1 MNLAGVVK
9 RNGMSILWQP
19 MQGQGGT
26 YDPVTRTMLNV
37 PVTQATPISGIV
49 DGFGTQASSL
59 RSFFNEKD
67 TLLGSGEYRIYTT
80 QLCKVGDIFTMFG
93 QTFAVTWVK
102 SVIYQGKAVL
112 YEYLVKS

>member
-1 MNLAGVVK
+1 VNLAGVVK
-9 RNGMSILWQP
+9 RSGMSILWES

-26 YDPVTRTMLNV
+26 YDPATRTMLNV
-37 PVTQATPISGIV
+37 PATQATPILGIV

-59 RSFFNEKD
+59 RSFFNDKD
-67 TLLGSGEYRIYTT
+67 TLLGSGEYRVYTT
-80 QLCKVGDIFTMFG
+80 KLCKVGDIFIMFERR
-93 QTFAVTWVK
+93 FVITWGK